1 MTYQTNKFI
10 FRRRSSS
17 QDGVTILLAILILS
31 SILAITFSLSSILF
45 IELRSS
51 TDLVKSE
58 GSLYGS
64 SAVAEEA
71 VYSVKRGVCPSDNQ
85 NCFDFV
91 SNFSSNSTLTT
102 QPAFSS
108 TSTPVIQEKIP
119 RYTSFTNTK
128 NIYDFCGTLATQSG
142 CGYGRVQIVFNDIG
156 NNSSAFVYL
165 CEFSPT
171 MSYGSAPCS
180 DPYNTLYFT
189 SQHKT
194 QLSASNGQVV
204 WDLNT
209 SMQQALYIYN
219 PSSADAYVTITTYD
233 TNMSTLKGLPFV
245 GKTAVDIST
254 QNGQLGRKV
263 RVIVPK

>member
-1 MTYQTNKFI
+1 MTYQTNK
-10 FRRRSSS
+10 REKSAS
-17 QDGVTILLAILILS
+17 QAGVTILLAILILS

-71 VYSVKRGVCPSDNQ
+71 VYSIKRSVCPDTNQ

-91 SNFSSNSTLTT
+91 SNFSSNSVLTT

-108 TSTPVIQEKIP
+108 TSTPVIQEKVP
-119 RYTSFTNTK
+119 KYTSLTTTK
-128 NIYDFCGTLATQSG
+128 NIYDFCGTAATQSG

-156 NNSSAFVYL
+156 NSSSVFAYL

-180 DPYNTLYFT
+180 DPNNTLYFT
-189 SQHKT
+189 TQHKT
-194 QLSASNGQVV
+194 QLSASYGQIT

-209 SMQQALYIYN
+209 SMQQTLYLYN
-219 PSSADAYVTITTYD
+219 QSSADAYVTITTYD
-233 TNMSTLKGLPFV
+233 ANMTTLKGLPFV